1 MNKINETF
9 DRGNYPADMSI
20 GDGSK
25 TVPISIRPYSGGNVG
40 ASKLTKKKKH
50 GVLKKDQKSLLLD
63 NAKDREQELIHGIE
77 KF

>member
-20 GDGSK
+20 GDGTK
-25 TVPISIRPYSGGNVG
+25 TVPVSIRPYTGNAIG
-40 ASKLTKKKKH
+40 SKLTKKKKH

-63 NAKDREQELIHGIE
+63 SAKDREQELINGIE

>member
-25 TVPISIRPYSGGNVG
+25 TVPVSIRPNTGNATG
-40 ASKLTKKKKH
+40 SKLTKKRKQ
-50 GVLKKDQKSLLLD
+50 GVLKKD
-63 NAKDREQELIHGIE
+63 
-77 KF
+77 